1 MNLKPVDIQ
10 HREFKK
16 TFRGYNHEEVDDF
29 LDQIYDNYSEIY
41 KENMFLKEQID
52 LLAGK
57 MQHYKVMEENLQGAL
72 LIAQKTA
79 DETIAN
85 AHKQADIILRE
96 ARMQSEKLI
105 EEAKNRVREILEEQ
119 LHLERQRE
127 RFSMEFKSLLEL
139 YLSMLNNG
147 NAHLNQSKK
156 NNPNNG
162 EYKIIQVLDEG
173 GK

>member
-1 MNLKPVDIQ
+1 MNLRPVDIQ
-10 HREFKK
+10 HREFRKV
-16 TFRGYNHEEVDDF
+16 FRGYNHEEVDDF
-29 LDQIYDNYSEIY
+29 LDQIYDDYSELY
-41 KENMFLKEQID
+41 RENMHLKEQVD
-52 LLAGK
+52 LLTSK
-57 MQHYKVMEENLQGAL
+57 MHHYQKMEENLQGAL

-96 ARMQSEKLI
+96 SRVQSEKLL
-105 EEAKNRVREILEEQ
+105 EEAKNRVREILEER

-139 YLSMLNNG
+139 YLSMLDHENI
-147 NAHLNQSKK
+147 HSKK
-156 NNPNNG
+156 SSGNNSENG